1 MDTENEE
8 ETPDP
13 EEDFMT
19 KLQNHIPDLIP
30 DLMRNAGIAG
40 LELSTNNYVK
50 AASSVL
56 HLAGD
61 LYKSANDRKT
71 RKELEDVT
79 EREKRV
85 SEREKLCEEN
95 EQRIFARE
103 ERNFE
108 KENRLHQME
117 ERIIE
122 RERRSE
128 ENEKRLFDREKI
140 LKEILKT
147 VKTTKRARADETDD
161 TPPAKR
167 YDPEERITCHCGS
180 EIRRS
185 DLSRHHRT
193 IKHHNY
199 QEENNSN

>member
-1 MDTENEE
+1 MSISQDHTIIQVEDDNTMDTENEE

-95 EQRIFARE
+95 EQRIF
-103 ERNFE
+103 
-108 KENRLHQME
+108 Q
-117 ERIIE
+117 
-122 RERRSE
+122 
-128 ENEKRLFDREKI
+128 
-140 LKEILKT
+140 
-147 VKTTKRARADETDD
+147 
-161 TPPAKR
+161 
-167 YDPEERITCHCGS
+167 
-180 EIRRS
+180 
-185 DLSRHHRT
+185 
-193 IKHHNY
+193 
-199 QEENNSN
+199 